1 MKSRLIGK
9 DPEAGESSVQ
19 EEKGVTED
27 EMIDG
32 IISSMDISFRKCW
45 EIVKDKESQR
55 AAVHGATNRHHLMTE
70 QHQCR
75 WPFCVPK
82 RLGLLWG

>member
-1 MKSRLIGK
+1 M
-9 DPEAGESSVQ
+9 
-19 EEKGVTED
+19 TED

-70 QHQCR
+70 QQQPSLAVRNMGNCLPLSEPLSSSVK
-75 WPFCVPK
+75 WES
-82 RLGLLWG
+82 